1 MTSARVD
8 PSALT
13 SSLRR
18 LAEQRDDSDLYVS
31 LQRVIDFSGQL
42 FTVTGGGLMLADEG
56 GELHYIVASTGP
68 SHLLE
73 EVQIETGEGPCVDT
87 YVYDRMTVT
96 TDLAHDERYPTVA
109 PLVVPHGIGAVL
121 AVPVHLTDFPIGSL
135 NLYVDRPYEFDESEL
150 NALKRYG
157 EVVEAM
163 IGAAVAA
170 SHAGE
175 LADQL
180 SYALDYRTS
189 IERGIGYLMARDHL
203 THPDAFRTLRAAAR
217 SGRRKVG
224 DVAAELLDTGRLP
237 NEPGPPGAAAGKDL
251 PHDEPTD

>member
-73 EVQIETGEGPCVDT
+73 EVQIETGKAPAST
-87 YVYDRMTVT
+87 PTST
-96 TDLAHDERYPTVA
+96 TDDRHDRPGPRRA
-109 PLVVPHGIGAVL
+109 LPDGSPRVVPHGIGAVL
-121 AVPVHLTDFPIGSL
+121 AVRS
-135 NLYVDRPYEFDESEL
+135 
-150 NALKRYG
+150 
-157 EVVEAM
+157 
-163 IGAAVAA
+163 
-170 SHAGE
+170 
-175 LADQL
+175 
-180 SYALDYRTS
+180 TS
-189 IERGIGYLMARDHL
+189 
-203 THPDAFRTLRAAAR
+203 
-217 SGRRKVG
+217 
-224 DVAAELLDTGRLP
+224 
-237 NEPGPPGAAAGKDL
+237 
-251 PHDEPTD
+251 PTSR